1 MDQDPKGSIFYTDV
15 SYSLDQVII
24 RKDCKIFP
32 KCYKEG
38 RRATTNIT
46 ASSLPPKNP
55 RVTFGC
61 CRDALVTKVI
71 GV

>member
-1 MDQDPKGSIFYTDV
+1 MVIISSFFSSSSSSINQKAIMDQDPKGSIFYTDV

-46 ASSLPPKNP
+46 ASSLPP
-55 RVTFGC
+55 
-61 CRDALVTKVI
+61 
-71 GV
+71 

>member
-38 RRATTNIT
+38 RNV
-46 ASSLPPKNP
+46 LG
-55 RVTFGC
+55 GC
-61 CRDALVTKVI
+61 RTCDRQNEYA
-71 GV
+71 G